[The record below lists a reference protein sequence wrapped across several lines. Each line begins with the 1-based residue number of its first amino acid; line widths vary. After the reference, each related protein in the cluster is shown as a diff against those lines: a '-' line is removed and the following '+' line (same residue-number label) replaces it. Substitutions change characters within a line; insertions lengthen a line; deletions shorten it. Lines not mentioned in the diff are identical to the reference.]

1 MWLGWRRLI
10 SNKIYN
16 IAVHRILF
24 RRMCV
29 RILTFFCKLC
39 IWQLQCNSLSV
50 YRPHKPTVYPRSIQ
64 AQCSVSVTAS
74 TDTWRKLN
82 IFIEVLCPAVHSW
95 LLTAALLWCWKVTSW
110 ALCWI
115 CAGVDRYGA
124 TERGEMSVVFRHC
137 INFQTTQELS
147 RLQVHQPLQQLHQIH
162 CRPAPKSASTS
173 PSNPKEAPNFPPAPC
188 GSGAL
193 LPKSE
198 RKFKY
203 VILYEVRFTVFVL
216 RAGIRAEV
224 TKNCEERYKNYW
236 KSWTSFV
243 LLPIV
248 SKQQVALLKKEN
260 NTEVCF
266 TQIWNKDLVWGIF
279 VMVGEIRIKYSV
291 TRCGGILWCRRADR
305 GRFL

>member
-16 IAVHRILF
+16 IAVHRTLL
-24 RRMCV
+24 RRMCM

-39 IWQLQCNSLSV
+39 IGQLQCNSRSV
-50 YRPHKPTVYPRSIQ
+50 YRPHKQQFTS
-64 AQCSVSVTAS
+64 AQFKHSARSVTPA
-74 TDTWRKLN
+74 TGNWRQLN
-82 IFIEVLCPAVHSW
+82 IFIDVLCPAVHSW
-95 LLTAALLWCWKVTSW
+95 LLTAALLWCWKLTRP

-124 TERGEMSVVFRHC
+124 TERGKKSVVFRHC
-137 INFQTTQELS
+137 MNFQTIQELS
-147 RLQVHQPLQQLHQIH
+147 RHPVHQPLQQLHQIH

-173 PSNPKEAPNFPPAPC
+173 PLAPKEAPNFPPTPC

-224 TKNCEERYKNYW
+224 TKNCEERYKNLW

-243 LLPIV
+243 LVPIV
-248 SKQQVALLKKEN
+248 SNQQVALLKKEN
-260 NTEVCF
+260 NPEVCF
-266 TQIWNKDLVWGIF
+266 TQIWSKDPVWGLF
-279 VMVGEIRIKYSV
+279 VMVGRIRIKYSV
-291 TRCGGILWCRRADR
+291 TRGGGILWCRGVDR